1 MTISLALLFISFFL
15 VTYSTLIN
23 QQVKIMT
30 IDPSLFQNGDSSI
43 QAENM
48 QNLILMNIPT
58 I

>member
-1 MTISLALLFISFFL
+1 
-15 VTYSTLIN
+15 
-23 QQVKIMT
+23 MT